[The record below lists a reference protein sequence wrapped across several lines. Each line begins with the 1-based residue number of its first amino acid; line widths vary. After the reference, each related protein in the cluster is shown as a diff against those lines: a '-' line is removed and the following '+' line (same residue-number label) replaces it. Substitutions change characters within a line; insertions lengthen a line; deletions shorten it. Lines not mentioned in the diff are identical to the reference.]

1 MMKLYCSPTSPY
13 ARKALILVHEL
24 GLGPERIT
32 LTPVRANPNP
42 TAASDSPMLAQH
54 NPLAKLPVLILD
66 DGVTAIY
73 DSTVICQYLDSLR
86 GQDDKGHCCFFPR
99 ESDPSRW
106 TQLTLH
112 ALATGMC
119 EAASMCV
126 YERNPTIRA
135 AEFYSQAVVDAQWAK
150 IARGLDELELRARA
164 KRLDG
169 WTIGEV
175 AVVCVLGYLDLR
187 FAEKAWREGRPAL
200 AAWAAKAE
208 EERASVRETKPPPA

>member
-24 GLGPERIT
+24 GLAPERIA
-32 LTPVRANPNP
+32 LIPVRANPNLAIP
-42 TAASDSPMLAQH
+42 SDAPMLAKH

-66 DGVTAIY
+66 DGETAIY

-86 GQDDKGHCCFFPR
+86 GDDYSGHRYFPR
-99 ESDPSRW
+99 ESDPTRW

-119 EAASMCV
+119 EAASACV
-126 YERNPTIRA
+126 YERSPTVRA

-150 IARGLDELELRARA
+150 IARGLDELELRAKA
-164 KRLDG
+164 KQLDG
-169 WTIGEV
+169 WGIGEI
-175 AVVCVLGYLDLR
+175 AVVCVLGYMDLR
-187 FAEKAWREGRPAL
+187 FAEKKWREGRPAL
-200 AAWAAKAE
+200 AAWAAKME